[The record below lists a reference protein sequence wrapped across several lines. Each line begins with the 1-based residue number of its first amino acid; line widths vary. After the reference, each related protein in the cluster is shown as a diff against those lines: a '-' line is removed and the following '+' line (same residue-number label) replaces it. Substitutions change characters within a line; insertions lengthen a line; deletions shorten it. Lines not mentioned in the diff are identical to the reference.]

1 MLDPYLSILN
11 PETPMPILEWSREFE
26 LEVPVMDETHREFVD
41 MLNAVADA
49 SDADLLARLDDFIAH
64 TDAHFAQENAWMVDI
79 MFPPIHCHKGEHDNV
94 LALMR
99 EVRGRVA
106 AGQLELGR
114 VLARELPEWFR
125 LHANTMDAALAQVIK
140 AIGYKPERQ
149 DTATAA

>member
-1 MLDPYLSILN
+1 
-11 PETPMPILEWSREFE
+11 MPLMQWSAE
-26 LEVPVMDETHREFVD
+26 LELGQPAMDETHREFVD

-49 SDADLLARLDDFIAH
+49 ADADLLRRLDEFIAH

-94 LALMR
+94 IGLMR
-99 EVRGRVA
+99 EVRDRVA

-125 LHANTMDAALAQVIK
+125 LHASTMDAALAQVIK
-140 AIGYKPERQ
+140 AVGYSPERKE
-149 DTATAA
+149 AAPAG

>member
-1 MLDPYLSILN
+1 
-11 PETPMPILEWSREFE
+11 MPLLEWSAE
-26 LEVPVMDETHREFVD
+26 LELGQPAMDETHREFVD

-49 SDADLLARLDDFIAH
+49 PDAELLARLDEFIAH

-94 LALMR
+94 IGLMR
-99 EVRGRVA
+99 EVRSRVA

-125 LHANTMDAALAQVIK
+125 LHASTMDAALAQVIK
-140 AIGYKPERQ
+140 AVGYQPERKEV
-149 DTATAA
+149 APAG